1 MVSARYAL
9 PLETR
14 ARAAVTLERD
24 GAAVVFGGWRSDPQV
39 ADVRWSSGGRP
50 AALRGGLDVLLDDFT
65 RSGDPSAGL
74 AVVWLVQA
82 LVLARLD
89 ERPEVQA

>member
-24 GAAVVFGGWRSDPQV
+24 GAADVFGSWRSDPQV
-39 ADVRWSSGGRP
+39 AEVRWSSGGRP
-50 AALRGGLDVLLDDFT
+50 RALRAGLDRLLDDFT
-65 RSGDPSAGL
+65 RTGDPSAGL
-74 AVVWLVQA
+74 AVMWLVQA
-82 LVLARLD
+82 LVLARMD
-89 ERPEVQA
+89 EGPEVRT